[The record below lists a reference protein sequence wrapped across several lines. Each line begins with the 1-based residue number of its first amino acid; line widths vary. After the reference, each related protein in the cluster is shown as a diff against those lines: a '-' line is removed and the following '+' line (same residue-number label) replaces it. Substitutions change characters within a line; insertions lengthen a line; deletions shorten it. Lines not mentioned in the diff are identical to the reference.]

1 MLPTNPMRL
10 SDSSK
15 QFLLLTI
22 IFVGA
27 SGCQFVPKAS
37 SISMPWSQEDEQKPE
52 RILAVWTDSVLHQ
65 SGQGGVRGFGG
76 RLYFYEKE
84 NQDPVE
90 VDGALAVYVFDA
102 DAVDLTKQKPLRKFV
117 FTTEQFNQHMSRTS
131 IGPSYS
137 VWLPFGPVGEEAK
150 RLVLITRFQG
160 TKSGTLISHPTVKLL
175 PGHTFEPISPKFSL
189 TDTPPVLPASHVETK
204 PGRTVE
210 TITLPP
216 SFQRHLNDNST
227 PKAGE
232 QTTALGKF
240 KVPTIPLSVPQDPAT
255 SVEDGNTASVRSS
268 PPSQKERMDRS
279 DIRKGQ
285 WIDSPRSTDR

>member
-1 MLPTNPMRL
+1 
-10 SDSSK
+10 
-15 QFLLLTI
+15 
-22 IFVGA
+22 
-27 SGCQFVPKAS
+27 
-37 SISMPWSQEDEQKPE
+37 MPWFEEDEKKPE

-102 DAVDLTKQKPLRKFV
+102 DAVDPTKQKPLRKFV
-117 FTTEQFNQHMSRTS
+117 FTTEQFTKHMSRTS

-160 TKSGTLISHPTVKLL
+160 TKSGTLISDPTVKLL
-175 PGHTFEPISPKFSL
+175 PGQPSKPVSPKMSAN
-189 TDTPPVLPASHVETK
+189 DTPRVLPASHTETK
-204 PGRTVE
+204 PGRSVE

-216 SFQRHLNDNST
+216 SFQRHLKDVGT
-227 PKAGE
+227 PEAEKLPAT
-232 QTTALGKF
+232 QDKF
-240 KVPTIPLSVPQDPAT
+240 EIPAFLHSLPQDPLANKNDVST
-255 SVEDGNTASVRSS
+255 GSVRSL
-268 PPSQKERMDRS
+268 PPPQKERMDRS

-285 WIDSPRSTDR
+285 WIDSPRSKDR

>member
-1 MLPTNPMRL
+1 
-10 SDSSK
+10 
-15 QFLLLTI
+15 
-22 IFVGA
+22 
-27 SGCQFVPKAS
+27 
-37 SISMPWSQEDEQKPE
+37 MPWFEEDEQKPE

-102 DAVDLTKQKPLRKFV
+102 DAVDPTKQKPLRKYV
-117 FTTEQFNQHMSRTS
+117 FTAEQFSKHMSRTS

-160 TKSGTLISHPTVKLL
+160 TKSGTLISDPTVKLL
-175 PGHTFEPISPKFSL
+175 PGQPSKPISSKASG
-189 TDTPPVLPASHVETK
+189 TDTPPVLPASHAEAK
-204 PGRTVE
+204 SGRRVE

-216 SFQRHLNDNST
+216 SFQRHLNDSSAT
-227 PKAGE
+227 KIAE
-232 QTTALGKF
+232 QPATKGKF
-240 KVPTIPLSVPQDPAT
+240 ELPAFQNSLPQDPAT
-255 SVEDGNTASVRSS
+255 SLEDSNTARVRSL
-268 PPSQKERMDRS
+268 PPPQKERMDRS
-279 DIRKGQ
+279 DIHKGQ
-285 WIDSPRSTDR
+285 WIDSPRSNDR